1 VARRVAGER
10 GARIVH
16 AGPPEEQLELAARGA
31 FQRRNFALARAAA
44 EAYLEHAGIAVDDQ
58 AVAAAA
64 AATAVRGRLQ
74 VLVEDPL
81 TILDGAHNPH
91 AVDSLLGSLPDL
103 IGERPLGLVLGV
115 LEDKDAAGMLEELL
129 ARAGRA
135 WFVAPPG
142 PRALPP
148 ATLHSL
154 ARQLGFTAAE
164 SGLTIDEALERA
176 KRWAREHDGAVLV
189 TGSVYLVGEVLSEG
203 LGA

>member
-1 VARRVAGER
+1 MD
-10 GARIVH
+10 
-16 AGPPEEQLELAARGA
+16 EQAIL
-31 FQRRNFALARAAA
+31 
-44 EAYLEHAGIAVDDQ
+44 
-58 AVAAAA
+58 AAA
-64 AATAVRGRLQ
+64 AATAVPGRLQ
-74 VLVEDPL
+74 VLSEDPL

-91 AVDSLLGSLPDL
+91 AVDSLLRSLPEM

-115 LEDKDAAGMLEELL
+115 LEDKDAAGMLEGLL

-164 SGLTIDEALERA
+164 SGLAIADALEQA
-176 KRWAREHDGAVLV
+176 QQWARERDGAVLV
-189 TGSVYLVGEVLSEG
+189 TGSVYLVGEVLAEG
-203 LGA
+203 LTA